1 MDKKE
6 KSNWGGKRPGAGRK
20 HLTKP
25 NLNKKIFKTVS
36 ISGSE
41 KEIGILKK
49 QAVEKKKSFS
59 RYVIEELVDESEW
72 DK

>member
-6 KSNWGGKRPGAGRK
+6 KSTWGGKRPGAGRRPSAQPK
-20 HLTKP
+20 
-25 NLNKKIFKTVS
+25 LNKKKFRTVS

-41 KEIGILKK
+41 NEIGILKK